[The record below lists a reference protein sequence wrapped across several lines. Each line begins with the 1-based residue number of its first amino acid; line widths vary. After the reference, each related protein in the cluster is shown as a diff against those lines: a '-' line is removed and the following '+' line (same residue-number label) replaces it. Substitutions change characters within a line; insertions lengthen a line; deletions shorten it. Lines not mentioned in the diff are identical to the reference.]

1 MGRCWKAGQLMK
13 ILIAEDS
20 ATTRVILEELLE
32 EWGYTFISA
41 TNGNEALE
49 VLSSDDAPNLAI
61 LDWIMPGI
69 EGIDVCRQI
78 RRKKKAFPLYFILLT
93 AKVKNEEIIEGL
105 EAGADDY
112 IIKPFEKGELRAR
125 IKAGQRV
132 VGLQL
137 ELAKRIKELQAA
149 QTHIKTLQGIIPI
162 CAHCHKI
169 RDDQE
174 IWQKIEAYIEKHSGA
189 RFSHGICP
197 ECVKKYYPELR
208 TS

>member
-1 MGRCWKAGQLMK
+1 MK

-20 ATTRVILEELLE
+20 ITTRKILEDLLGQ
-32 EWGYTFISA
+32 WGYTYISV
-41 TNGNEALE
+41 TDGNDAIKILE
-49 VLSSDDAPNLAI
+49 SDEAPNLAI
-61 LDWIMPGI
+61 LDWIMPGT
-69 EGIDVCRQI
+69 EGIEVCRQI
-78 RRKKKAFPLYFILLT
+78 RNKKQSFPLYFILLT
-93 AKVKNEEIIEGL
+93 AKEKNEEIIEGL

-112 IIKPFEKGELRAR
+112 IVKPFEKGELRAR

-132 VGLQL
+132 IELQM
-137 ELAKRIKELQAA
+137 ELAERIKELQDA
-149 QTHIKTLQGIIPI
+149 QSHIKTLQGIIPI

-189 RFSHGICP
+189 KFSHGICP
-197 ECVKKYYPELR
+197 ECVLKYYPELR

>member
-1 MGRCWKAGQLMK
+1 MK

>member
-1 MGRCWKAGQLMK
+1 MK

-20 ATTRVILEELLE
+20 VTTRKILEDLLGQ
-32 EWGYTFISA
+32 WGYTFISA
-41 TNGNEALE
+41 TDGNEALRILE
-49 VLSSDDAPNLAI
+49 SDEAPNLAI

-69 EGIDVCRQI
+69 EGIEVCRQI
-78 RRKKKAFPLYFILLT
+78 RKKKKSSALYSILLT

-112 IIKPFEKGELRAR
+112 IVKPFEKGELRAR
-125 IKAGQRV
+125 IRAGQRV
-132 VGLQL
+132 IELQL
-137 ELAKRIKELQAA
+137 ELAARIKELQAA
-149 QTHIKTLQGIIPI
+149 QSHIKTLQGIIPI